1 MKRFLV
7 PWSHIP
13 LPKEEKYS
21 ERPQLLKNNHN
32 SWIYRIFYPMKEK
45 RIMLLFSP
53 QAQLLETCH
62 TTYIL
67 FPGAKSYHIWTPVLL
82 YVYSSSHERFRSNYL
97 PFVFLSALEELLK
110 NFAGRYATGDE
121 VSFVCLLN
129 FVFFSFLWKKRLISL
144 QNKKPVEHI
153 LKPRN

>member
-1 MKRFLV
+1 
-7 PWSHIP
+7 
-13 LPKEEKYS
+13 
-21 ERPQLLKNNHN
+21 
-32 SWIYRIFYPMKEK
+32 MKEK
-45 RIMLLFSP
+45 RTMLLFSP

-82 YVYSSSHERFRSNYL
+82 YVYSYSHERFRSNYL
-97 PFVFLSALEELLK
+97 LFVLLSALEELLK

-129 FVFFSFLWKKRLISL
+129 FVFFLSYEKKKETYFIA
-144 QNKKPVEHI
+144 K
-153 LKPRN
+153 